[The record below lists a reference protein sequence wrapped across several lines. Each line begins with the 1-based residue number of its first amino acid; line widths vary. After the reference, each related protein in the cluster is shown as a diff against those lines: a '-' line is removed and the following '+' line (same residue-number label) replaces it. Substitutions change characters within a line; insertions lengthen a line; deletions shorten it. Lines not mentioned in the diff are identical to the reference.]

1 MIIDCLTDHATSTT
15 AELSALLGVI
25 PSSVKKLLCALISE
39 EIIVAEGGNRNRTYR
54 LKS

>member
-15 AELSALLGVI
+15 AELSTLLRET
-25 PSSVKKLLCALISE
+25 PSSVKKLLCVLISE
-39 EIIVAEGGNRNRTYR
+39 EIIVVEGGNRKLTYR